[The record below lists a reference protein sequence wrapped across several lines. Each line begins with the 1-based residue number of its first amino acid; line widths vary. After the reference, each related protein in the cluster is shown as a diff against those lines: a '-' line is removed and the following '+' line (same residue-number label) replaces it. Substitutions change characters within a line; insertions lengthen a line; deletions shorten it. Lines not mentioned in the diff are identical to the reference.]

1 MTFHRIRVALCALAF
16 STLTLSTWAA
26 NEDKPWLN
34 PALDPDRRAELA
46 VAQMTREEK
55 QGLVFAYFG
64 TDAPWK
70 KFTTSPEAR
79 AGSAGYTPGIARLGI
94 PPQWSTDAGLGVAT
108 QGGAKE
114 KRERTALP
122 SGLATAATWD
132 PELAHRAGAMIGAE
146 ARASGFNIMLAGS
159 VNLVREPRNGRN
171 FEYAGEDPLLAG
183 IMVGAQIKGIESNH
197 IISTIKHFAL
207 NDQETDRNTLN
218 VSIDR
223 AQARMSDLLAFQIA
237 IEQSNPGSVMCSY
250 NRVWGDHACESS
262 YLLTEV
268 LRKDWGWNGFVM
280 SDWGA
285 THSTANAAMSGLD
298 QQSGYPFDDQP
309 YFGELLLKA
318 VAGGELKEERLNEMA
333 RRIVRTLF
341 AKGVIDYPVK
351 IAPIDLKAHA
361 HVTRAGAEQGSV
373 LLKNDGDLLPL
384 SKRGSIAII
393 GGYADKG
400 VLAGGGSSLVYPA
413 GGNAVPGLEPTGW
426 PGPIMYYP
434 SSPLQAIQALA
445 PGAKVKFDDGRNPE
459 TAARLA
465 ANSDVALVFVTQWT
479 GESVDKPLTL
489 PDGQDALV
497 SAVAAANK
505 HTVVIIEA
513 GGPVFMPWVEKVPA
527 LLHAWYPGTAGGE
540 AIANIL
546 FGVVNPSGHLPISL
560 PRDASQFTRAELED
574 KDAQGKKTLEVNY
587 AEGATVGYKWFDAHG
602 QKPLFAFGHGLSYTK
617 FKYSNFQARLDGQ
630 DLVVKFQVRNTGRRD
645 GKDVAQVYVS
655 PVAGGWEAPKR
666 LAGFKKVELQP
677 GATEPVELRVDP
689 RLLGT
694 FNEADKTW
702 RIAPG
707 NYKLMLGQSS
717 ADLQLETA
725 IELPERSLPVR
736 PKS

>member
-1 MTFHRIRVALCALAF
+1 MRIALCALVF
-16 STLTLSTWAA
+16 STLTLSTPASAA

-79 AGSAGYTPGIARLGI
+79 AGSAGYVPGIARLGI

-108 QGGAKE
+108 QGGARE

-183 IMVGAQIKGIESNH
+183 VMVGAQIKGIESNH

-218 VSIDR
+218 VNIDR

-250 NRVWGDHACESS
+250 NRVWGDHACESD

-285 THSTANAAMSGLD
+285 THSTAKAAMSGLD

-318 VAGGELKEERLNEMA
+318 VAGGELKEERLDQMA

-361 HVTRAGAEQGSV
+361 HVTRAGAEQGAV
-373 LLKNDGDLLPL
+373 LLKNDGGLLPL
-384 SKRGSIAII
+384 PKRTGRIAVI

-400 VLAGGGSSLVYPA
+400 VLAGGGSSLVYPV

-434 SSPLQAIQALA
+434 SSPLRAIQSLA
-445 PGAKVKFDDGRNPE
+445 PGAKVSFDDGRNHE
-459 TAARLA
+459 AAAKLA

-479 GESVDKPLTL
+479 GESADKPLNL

-505 HTVVIIEA
+505 RTVVIIEA
-513 GGPVFMPWVEKVPA
+513 GGAVFMPWVDQVPA

-560 PRDASQFTRAELED
+560 PRDASQFTRADLED

-602 QKPLFAFGHGLSYTK
+602 QTPLFAFGHGLSYTK
-617 FKYSNFQARLDGQ
+617 FKYSDLQARLDGQ
-630 DLVVKFQVRNTGRRD
+630 ELVVKFQVRNTGRRD
-645 GKDVAQVYVS
+645 GRDVAQLYVS
-655 PVAGGWEAPKR
+655 PAAGGWEAPKR
-666 LAGFKKVELQP
+666 LAGFKKMELQP
-677 GATEPVELRVDP
+677 GVTEPVELRVDP
-689 RLLGT
+689 RLLGM
-694 FNEADKTW
+694 FSEADKTW

-707 NYKLMLGQSS
+707 SYKLMLGHSS
-717 ADLQLETA
+717 AEFELETA
-725 IELPERSLPVR
+725 IELPARTLPVR
-736 PKS
+736 PRH